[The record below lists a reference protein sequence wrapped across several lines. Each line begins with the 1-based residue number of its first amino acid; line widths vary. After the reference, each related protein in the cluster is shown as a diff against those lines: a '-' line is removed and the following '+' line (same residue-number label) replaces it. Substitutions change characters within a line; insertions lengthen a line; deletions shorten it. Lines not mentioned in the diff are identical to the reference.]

1 LSDVAAGAVPW
12 TRTRWFWGT
21 IGLALSYGLVTA
33 LTLVEAFL
41 VEPSR
46 GWTLVGG
53 SLVLI
58 AGLYGAGVLAFR
70 VPVLRRAR
78 AFSRQHR
85 RALVLV
91 GRRGLSTSAALSAAV
106 RRPALEKAG
115 DDCFVFFANRSHLGF
130 MSTARGAGTVLI
142 PIEQVERV
150 DTSRARMFT
159 GRSDVLVLTLRA
171 QSEPISFAVL
181 DERTLCALT
190 VRRPRLRRLATQI
203 EHFSRERATADTA
216 R

>member
-1 LSDVAAGAVPW
+1 MGDVAAGAVPFA
-12 TRTRWFWGT
+12 RTRWFWGT
-21 IGLALSYGLVTA
+21 IGLAVPYGFVTA
-33 LTLVEAFL
+33 LTLVEALL
-41 VEPSR
+41 VDPSR
-46 GWTLVGG
+46 GWALVGG

-78 AFSRQHR
+78 AFSRQD

-106 RRPALEKAG
+106 GHPVLEKAG
-115 DDCFVFFANRSHLGF
+115 DDCFVFFANSSHLGF

-142 PIEQVERV
+142 PIEEVERV

-159 GRSDVLVLTLRA
+159 GRLDVLVLALRA
-171 QSEPISFAVL
+171 QYEPISFAVL

-190 VRRPRLRRLATQI
+190 ARRPRLRRLASQI
-203 EHFSRERATADTA
+203 EHLSRERATADGI

>member
-1 LSDVAAGAVPW
+1 M
-12 TRTRWFWGT
+12 
-21 IGLALSYGLVTA
+21 TA
-33 LTLVEAFL
+33 LTLVEAF
-41 VEPSR
+41 VIEPSR

-70 VPVLRRAR
+70 VPVLRRAQ
-78 AFSRQHR
+78 AFSRLDR

-106 RRPALEKAG
+106 GRPALENAA
-115 DDCFVFFANRSHLGF
+115 DDCFVFFANSSHLGF

-142 PIEQVERV
+142 PIEQLERV

-171 QSEPISFAVL
+171 QSEPITFAVF

-190 VRRPRLRRLATQI
+190 ARRPRLRRLAAQI
-203 EHFSRERATADTA
+203 EHLSGEQTTAGTA